1 MLDIKKIRENTKNYI
16 ELLNRRAGDFSYLNE
31 IVKQDERRREII
43 AEVEQIK
50 ALRNETSKKIGM
62 YKREGK
68 DVSEILKKVENIGVD
83 IKKYEEELRGIE
95 EDIKNKLL
103 ETPNIPK
110 EDVPV
115 GKDDTENVEIKISG
129 ELPKFDFEPLPHWE
143 LATRLD
149 ILDFERASKISGSRF
164 VIYKGL
170 GARLERALIN
180 FMIDLHV
187 FEHGYIETLPPYIVN
202 KDSMFASGQFPKFED
217 DAFKLVDKRDL
228 YLNPT
233 AEVPTIN
240 YHRNEMLKGEDLPI
254 KYCAFTT
261 AFRQESGSAGRDT
274 RGIIRL
280 HQFNKVELI
289 KFTKPEDSY
298 KELDLMVQNS
308 EKVLQLL
315 KLPYR
320 VVVLCTGDLGFSMRK
335 TFDLE
340 VWLPSYNKYR
350 EIGSISNAEDY
361 QARRGNIKFKRT
373 KDSKPEYVH
382 TLNGSGLA
390 VGRTVVAI
398 LENYQQ
404 KDGTIIIPEV
414 LVPYM
419 KTNIIK

>member
-1 MLDIKKIRENTKNYI
+1 MLDIKKIRENTEYYI
-16 ELLNRRAGDFSYLNE
+16 ELLNRRDGDFSYLHT
-31 IVKQDERRREII
+31 IVKKDERRREII
-43 AEVEQIK
+43 NEVEKIK
-50 ALRNETSKKIGM
+50 ALRNETSKKIGL

-68 DVSEILKKVENIGVD
+68 DVSEILKKVENIGTE
-83 IKKYEEELRGIE
+83 IKEFEIELREIE
-95 EDIKNKLL
+95 EYIKIKLL
-103 ETPNIPK
+103 ETPNIPN
-110 EDVPV
+110 EEVPV
-115 GKDDTENVEIKISG
+115 GKDDTENLEVKVVGDI
-129 ELPKFDFEPLPHWE
+129 PKFNFEPLPHWE
-143 LATRLD
+143 LATKLD

-180 FMIDLHV
+180 FMTDLHV
-187 FEHGYIETLPPYIVN
+187 FEHGYKETIPPYIVN
-202 KDSMFASGQFPKFED
+202 KDSMYASGQFPKFED

-240 YHRNEMLKGEDLPI
+240 YHRDEILNIEELPI

-298 KELDLMVQNS
+298 KELDSMLMHS

-315 KLPYR
+315 NLPYR
-320 VVVLCTGDLGFSMRK
+320 VVVLCTGNLGFSMRK
-335 TFDLE
+335 TYDIE
-340 VWLPSYNKYR
+340 VWLPSYNTYR
-350 EIGSISNAEDY
+350 EISSVSNAEDY
-361 QARRGNIKFKRT
+361 QARRGNIKFKRS

-398 LENYQQ
+398 LENFQQ
-404 KDGTIIIPEV
+404 NDGTIIIPEV

-419 KTNIIK
+419 RTNVIK

>member
-1 MLDIKKIRENTKNYI
+1 MLDIKKIRENTEYYI
-16 ELLNRRAGDFSYLNE
+16 ELLNRRDGDFSYLHT
-31 IVKQDERRREII
+31 IVKKDERRREII
-43 AEVEQIK
+43 NEVEKIK
-50 ALRNETSKKIGM
+50 ALRNETSKKIGL

-68 DVSEILKKVENIGVD
+68 DVSEILKKVENIGTE
-83 IKKYEEELRGIE
+83 IKEFEIELREIE
-95 EDIKNKLL
+95 EYIKIKLL
-103 ETPNIPK
+103 ETPNIPN
-110 EDVPV
+110 EEVPI
-115 GKDDTENVEIKISG
+115 GIDDTENLEVKVVGDI
-129 ELPKFDFEPLPHWE
+129 PKFNFEPLPHWE
-143 LATRLD
+143 LATKLD

-180 FMIDLHV
+180 FMTDLHV
-187 FEHGYIETLPPYIVN
+187 FEHGYKETIPPYIVN
-202 KDSMFASGQFPKFED
+202 KDSMYASGQFPKFED

-240 YHRNEMLKGEDLPI
+240 YHRDEMLNIEELPI

-298 KELDLMVQNS
+298 KELDSMLMHS

-315 KLPYR
+315 NLPYR

-335 TFDLE
+335 TYDIE
-340 VWLPSYNKYR
+340 VWLPSYNTYR
-350 EIGSISNAEDY
+350 EISSVSNAEDY
-361 QARRGNIKFKRT
+361 QARRGNIKFKRS

-398 LENYQQ
+398 LENFQQ
-404 KDGTIIIPEV
+404 NDGTIIIPEV

-419 KTNIIK
+419 RTNVIK

>member
-1 MLDIKKIRENTKNYI
+1 MLDIKKIRENTEEYI
-16 ELLNRRAGDFSYLNE
+16 KLLNRRGGDFSYLHTV
-31 IVKQDERRREII
+31 VKKDEQRRVII
-43 AEVEQIK
+43 TEVEKIK
-50 ALRNETSKKIGM
+50 ALRNETSKKIGL

-68 DVSEILKKVENIGVD
+68 DVSEILKKVENIGSE
-83 IKKYEEELRGIE
+83 IKKFEEEIREIE
-95 EDIKNKLL
+95 EYITNKLL
-103 ETPNIPK
+103 ETPNLPK

-115 GKDDTENVEIKISG
+115 GEDDTDNEEIKVVG
-129 ELPKFDFEPLPHWE
+129 EIPIFDFEPLPHWE

-187 FEHGYIETLPPYIVN
+187 FEHGYKETIPPYIIN
-202 KDSMFASGQFPKFED
+202 KDSMVASGQFPKFED

-240 YHRNEMLKGEDLPI
+240 YHRDEILNIDQLPI

-289 KFTKPEDSY
+289 KFTTPEDSY
-298 KELDLMVQNS
+298 KELDLMLKDS

-315 KLPYR
+315 NLPYR

-335 TFDLE
+335 TYDLE
-340 VWLPSYNKYR
+340 VWLPSYNTYR

-361 QARRGNIKFKRT
+361 QARRGNIKFKRS
-373 KDSKPEYVH
+373 KSEKPEYVH

-398 LENYQQ
+398 LENFQQ
-404 KDGTIIIPEV
+404 EDGTIIIPEV
-414 LVPYM
+414 LIPYM
-419 KTNIIK
+419 KTDLIK